1 MGDIVGLAFL
11 SALNPTLLV
20 VTTVLILLPHS
31 EGLMFGYWLGAMLTS
46 VTTGLVIVFVLK
58 DTSAEHTTKHTLGP
72 VVWLA
77 VAVLLLV
84 AAFAL
89 AKGADRR
96 VRERRK
102 ARLERKGE
110 EKKTPKWQKTLREGN
125 PWQSFAVGILLSFPG
140 VEYLAA
146 LDRLIHL
153 HYSTTVSVLVVIG
166 FCLMQLFLL
175 EIPMLAFRIWP
186 KGTPAAIDKAKAWTS
201 THGREW
207 AVWALGFLGVAVAI
221 PSVIALV

>member
-11 SALNPTLLV
+11 ATLNATLLV
-20 VTTVLILLPHS
+20 VTAVLLLLPHP
-31 EGLMFGYWLGAMLTS
+31 ERLMFGFWLGAMLAS
-46 VTTGLVIVFVLK
+46 VASGLVIVLVLK
-58 DTSAEHTTKHTLGP
+58 DTGAEHTTKHTLGP
-72 VVWLA
+72 VVWLV

-89 AKGADRR
+89 AKGEDRR
-96 VRERRK
+96 LRQRRRARREK
-102 ARLERKGE
+102 KEE

-125 PWQSFAVGILLSFPG
+125 PWHTFAVGILLSFPG

-153 HYSTTVSVLVVIG
+153 HYSTFVTVLVVIG
-166 FCLMQLFLL
+166 LCLMQLLLL

-186 KGTPAAIDKAKAWTS
+186 KGTPVAIDNAKEWAS
-201 THGREW
+201 RHGRQY
-207 AVWALGFLGVAVAI
+207 AAWALGLIGVAVAI